1 MVQCHFYGLSV
12 FLAHEKLGID
22 TEIINFELIFTDL
35 WPFEGFGGHLGRHL
49 EKKHFRI
56 NMSLGTQIGLGPGD
70 IVLYGAQL
78 SPERAHPKFSPL
90 MSIVAKRSPISYTAE
105 HLFFSFSEYRADN
118 FIVGLTDVSPATTA
132 PTLWNYTV
140 CAQYP
145 GVVGDG
151 TVYLPCA
158 SRMPPH
164 RYLIVQIELVNE
176 NLNFCEIEVL
186 VRRHRKLV

>member
-1 MVQCHFYGLSV
+1 MGTRLPQKRGT
-12 FLAHEKLGID
+12 AAP
-22 TEIINFELIFTDL
+22 IFGPYLL
-35 WPFEGFGGHLGRHL
+35 WPNSWMDQYVTWYADRPCPRRHCV
-49 EKKHFRI
+49 
-56 NMSLGTQIGLGPGD
+56 TLGPS
-70 IVLYGAQL
+70 
-78 SPERAHPKFSPL
+78 SPPKGAHPKFSPL
-90 MSIVAKRSPISYTAE
+90 MSIVAKRPPISYTAE